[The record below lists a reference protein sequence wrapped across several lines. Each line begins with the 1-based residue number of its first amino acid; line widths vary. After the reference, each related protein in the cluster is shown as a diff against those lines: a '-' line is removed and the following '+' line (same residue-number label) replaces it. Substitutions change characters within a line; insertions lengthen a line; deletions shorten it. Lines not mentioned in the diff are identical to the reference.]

1 MSPRPRKKPSN
12 PYRIY
17 VTYLPDGRYYIGY
30 SNKTDKLFEQYFGS
44 SRAIKEVI
52 IQRGTDELY
61 KEIIAEFTIKSHA
74 KMQEFLL
81 QWKYRDDERCLN
93 DMIHIRLKM
102 SYLTEFNFID
112 WQPRT
117 VTYQSYHHIRHRL
130 S

>member
-12 PYRIY
+12 PYRVY

-30 SNKTDKLFEQYFGS
+30 SNKTDKLFENYFGS

-52 IQRGTDELY
+52 NRDELY
-61 KEIIAEFTIKSHA
+61 KEIIAEFTVKSHA

-81 QWKYRDDERCLN
+81 QWMYRDDPRCIN

-102 SYLTEFNFID
+102 SYLTKFKFIE
-112 WQPRT
+112 WQPNK
-117 VTYQSYHHIRHRL
+117 IK
-130 S
+130 